1 MNRFLVP
8 ILLGLVASFLFMAS
22 PSVAAPI
29 VSSTPPPSLPSSTG
43 AAAKPRPVPGRSR
56 APQNPFLA
64 KDPFS
69 NIHNDTWM
77 SDTYPVRGPLG
88 RGLVSDSESARV
100 GVCSSITFDRRGRII
115 SICPAAVFTPQAR
128 IIDPDSL
135 EVIDTYDLPNATDLP
150 GTVQYQNFAGGGYF
164 YLDNRDRIWVATK
177 TNHLYV
183 LGFTDDGQEFKL
195 LKDHDLTSKF
205 DPAAERITSALPDFK
220 GRVWIVAKQTGRI
233 GILNRKTGKIKAIEL
248 NEGIQNSFTVGR
260 KGIYIASNKRMYRF
274 GTSKRGFP
282 KVVWKVRYKNSGIVK
297 PGQADAGTGTTPT
310 VLKGGYVAITDNAD
324 RMNVV
329 VYRTGRKLHGKRRR
343 VCQVPV
349 FNKGTSATENSLIGT
364 GRSLI
369 VESNY
374 GYTNPFASDGPSIV
388 TEPGFTRIDIKKNGR
403 GCRRVWTNTEIRT
416 PSAVSKLS
424 TKTGLIYTYTR
435 PPDPSGSQ
443 GYYWAAIKYRNGKTA
458 WTKYAGSGFNYNNNY
473 SGMGLGPDGTAYIGV
488 IGGMLSLRD
497 R

>member
-1 MNRFLVP
+1 MV
-8 ILLGLVASFLFMAS
+8 SFLFMTS
-22 PSVAAPI
+22 PSGAAPI
-29 VSSTPPPSLPSSTG
+29 VSRSTLPSLPSSTG
-43 AAAKPRPVPGRSR
+43 IAARSIPVPGRTR
-56 APQNPFLA
+56 APQNRFLA

-69 NIHNDTWM
+69 NIHNDAWM
-77 SDTYPVRGPLG
+77 SDTYPIRGPLG
-88 RGLVSDSESARV
+88 RGLVSDSESARA
-100 GVCSSITFDRRGRII
+100 GICSSIIFDRRGRIV
-115 SICPAAVFTPQAR
+115 SICPAAFLLAPQAR

-183 LGFTDDGQEFKL
+183 LGFTGDGQEFKL
-195 LKDHDLTSKF
+195 LKDYDLTSKF
-205 DPAAERITSALPDFK
+205 DPAAERISSALPDFK
-220 GRVWIVAKQTGRI
+220 GRVWIVGKQTGQV
-233 GILNRKTGKIKAIEL
+233 GILNRKTGKIRSIVL
-248 NEGIQNSFTVGR
+248 NETIQNSFTVGR
-260 KGIYIASNKRMYRF
+260 KGIYIASSKRMYRF
-274 GTSKRGFP
+274 GTTKRGFP
-282 KVVWKVRYKNSGIVK
+282 KVVWKARYKNSGITK

-310 VLKGGYVAITDNAD
+310 ILKGGYVAITDNAD

-329 VYRTGRKLHGKRRR
+329 VYRTGRKLHGMKRR
-343 VCQVPV
+343 VCQMPV
-349 FNKGTSATENSLIGT
+349 FSKGTSATENSLIGT

-369 VESNY
+369 VESNF
-374 GYTNPFASDGPSIV
+374 GYTNIFAPDAPTVV
-388 TEPGFTRIDIKKNGR
+388 TEPGFTRIDVRKNGR
-403 GCRRVWTNTEIRT
+403 GCRKIWTNSEIRT

-458 WTKYAGSGFNYNNNY
+458 WTKYAGSGFAYNNNY